1 MQYFFIRILPEI
13 AKIYVAKR
21 SDFLESRKNY
31 YRKKLKNKQICK
43 INIAKIIYNS
53 LEKIKKKKK
62 EMGKN
67 FLITNPLS
75 FRVKIHTRVHQR
87 NVLNKS
93 QIKSHIKSC
102 SLNLKY
108 TKANSLCK
116 CIGCINSKWKITRDN
131 FGLRTKIWRAY
142 Q

>member
-62 EMGKN
+62 KWA
-67 FLITNPLS
+67 
-75 FRVKIHTRVHQR
+75 KIFS
-87 NVLNKS
+87 S
-93 QIKSHIKSC
+93 QISFALLLTNYLLEESFKLLI
-102 SLNLKY
+102 
-108 TKANSLCK
+108 
-116 CIGCINSKWKITRDN
+116 R
-131 FGLRTKIWRAY
+131 
-142 Q
+142 